1 VSGFSRIHK
10 ISDNTWNWERT
21 WPYLQS
27 FFRKAYVDKQL
38 SDRPLS
44 LPGLTATCTK
54 LLQNIAEVYANKVVV
69 CIDELDKI
77 TSIDQLTE
85 LLKGVK
91 GILGQEN
98 THFILTISEDAM
110 SKFTE
115 RLSSDRNLIES
126 SFEEIVYLDRVD
138 RQTGMHIV
146 RQSLTAMDVVW
157 GEEFERACLLFWIF
171 GAGVPREIKRFV
183 FSCFSSGIDVYDGQS
198 FSVWKLIYLDMLQ
211 SMIKGTSQAKTDDAE
226 AQYNFLLCIESLIK
240 LVGGQALHPNFV
252 ALLL

>member
-157 GEEFERACLLFWIF
+157 GEEFERACLVCW
-171 GAGVPREIKRFV
+171 
-183 FSCFSSGIDVYDGQS
+183 
-198 FSVWKLIYLDMLQ
+198 
-211 SMIKGTSQAKTDDAE
+211 TQA
-226 AQYNFLLCIESLIK
+226 
-240 LVGGQALHPNFV
+240 V
-252 ALLL
+252 A